1 MIAHHPAQADAWV
14 VQGLVQEVV
23 STIVDRLVL
32 EDAKELVLVLVPA
45 LVLVDVAQ
53 AVHFLQEWVDKLSD
67 IALI

>member
-1 MIAHHPAQADAWV
+1 
-14 VQGLVQEVV
+14 
-23 STIVDRLVL
+23 VDRLVL